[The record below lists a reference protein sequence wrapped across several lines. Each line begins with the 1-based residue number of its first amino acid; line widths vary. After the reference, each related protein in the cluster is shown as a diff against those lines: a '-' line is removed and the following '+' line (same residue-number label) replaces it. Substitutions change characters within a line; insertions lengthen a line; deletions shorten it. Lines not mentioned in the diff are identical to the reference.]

1 MNTMVLAI
9 RMAGVIQLAII
20 AANVPL
26 PGKLQVRKHLATVPR
41 FIRQIFYVHWIYI
54 VLVLGLFSALCL
66 GFPTEL
72 AGASRLGRFLSVFLG
87 VFWLSRLILQGV
99 YYDRE
104 VRRANRIMDG
114 FYLLALT
121 ILIIVFSVA
130 AGLGGGYGFRS

>member
-1 MNTMVLAI
+1 MYTFVLAI

-26 PGKLQVRKHLATVPR
+26 PGKLQVRKHLATLPR

-66 GFPTEL
+66 AFPAEL

-87 VFWLSRLILQGV
+87 VFWLSRLVLQGV

-104 VRRANRIMDG
+104 VRRANRTMDG
-114 FYLLALT
+114 LYLLALT
-121 ILIIVFSVA
+121 VLIIVFTVA
-130 AGLGGGYGFRS
+130 AAWGGGYGFRS

>member
-20 AANVPL
+20 AANLPL

-54 VLVLGLFSALCL
+54 VLVLGLFSALCF

-72 AGASRLGRFLSVFLG
+72 AGASSLGRFLSVFLA
-87 VFWLSRLILQGV
+87 VFWLSRLVLQGV

-121 ILIIVFSVA
+121 ILIIVFSAA